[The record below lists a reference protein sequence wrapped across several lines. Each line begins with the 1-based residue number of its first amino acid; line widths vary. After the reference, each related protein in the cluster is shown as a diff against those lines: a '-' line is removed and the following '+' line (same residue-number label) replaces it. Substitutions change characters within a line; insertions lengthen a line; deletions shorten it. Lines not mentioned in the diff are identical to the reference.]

1 MGSGVCREEWD
12 RYKKMMSLALFALG
26 VGSFR
31 QSGVPDDGQAGLD
44 DPAANDRDGPASP
57 VPLGKPKSALARLLL
72 PLALSL
78 CGALAQAEEVF
89 TDGSQAAGLDF
100 THFNG
105 MSDQFY
111 LVENLGGGAALFDY
125 DNDGDLDLYLVQG
138 RMLGEGKTLADAR
151 FPPKQDQVLQGRL
164 YRNDLTAGP
173 DGRPRGHLTDVTQ
186 ASGLN
191 ADGYGMGVTTGD
203 YDNDG
208 HTDLFLTNLGGNML
222 WHNNGDGTFA
232 NVTVKA
238 GVGESRLA
246 VSSAFLDFDRD
257 GWLDLYVAEYVDF
270 TTANNKPCHAPSSAR
285 DYCSPKV
292 YEPLPDRLYRNK
304 GDGTFTDVSATSR
317 VAQSKGT
324 GLGVVA
330 ADFNGDDWPDIYVAN
345 DGLAN
350 FLWINQKDGAFLDDG
365 LISGTAVNSAGMAEA
380 SMGVDACDLDS
391 DGDLDLFMTHLTG
404 ETNTLYLNDGQG
416 WFEDRTAASGL
427 GGPSKAMTA
436 FGTGCFDYDN
446 DADLDL
452 YVANGAVNIILSLVK
467 AADPY
472 PLHQPN
478 QLFANLGEGRFADVS
493 AESGTVFALSEVSRG
508 VAFGDI
514 DNDGDSDLV
523 VVNNN
528 GPARLLINQVGS
540 RNPWLGLRL
549 IETHGRDA
557 LGAWVEIRREGM
569 PSLWR
574 RVHTDGSYASAGDPR
589 LLVGLAGPAKVT
601 GILVRWPS
609 GRREAFPAPDLGRYS
624 ELREGQGTP
633 EAAP

>member
-1 MGSGVCREEWD
+1 MI
-12 RYKKMMSLALFALG
+12 SLALSALG

-31 QSGVPDDGQAGLD
+31 QRGVPDDGQAALN
-44 DPAANDRDGPASP
+44 DPAANVRDGLASP
-57 VPLGKPKSALARLLL
+57 VPLDKPNNAMPRLLL
-72 PLALSL
+72 PLVLSL
-78 CGALAQAEEVF
+78 CGAVAQAEEVF

-111 LVENLGGGAALFDY
+111 LVENLGGGAALFDC

-151 FPPKQDQVLQGRL
+151 FPPKPGQVLQGRL
-164 YRNDLTAGP
+164 YRNDLAAGP
-173 DGRPRGHLTDVTQ
+173 DGHPQVRLVDVTQ
-186 ASGLN
+186 ASGLR
-191 ADGYGMGVTTGD
+191 ADGYGMGVATGD

-232 NVTVKA
+232 NVTAKA

-246 VSSAFLDFDRD
+246 ISSAFLDFDRD

-317 VAQSKGT
+317 IAQSKGT

-345 DGLAN
+345 DGMAN
-350 FLWINQKDGAFLDDG
+350 FLWINQKDGTFRDDG

-380 SMGVDACDLDS
+380 SMGVDACDLDG

-446 DADLDL
+446 DSDLDL
-452 YVANGAVNIILSLVK
+452 FVANGAVNIILSLVK
-467 AADPY
+467 ASDPY

-478 QLFANLGEGRFADVS
+478 QLFANRGDGRFADVS
-493 AESGTVFALSEVSRG
+493 GDSGAVFALSEVSRG

-514 DNDGDSDLV
+514 DNDGDADLV

-528 GPARLLINQVGS
+528 GPARLLINQIGN
-540 RNPWLGLRL
+540 RNPWFGLRL
-549 IETHGRDA
+549 VDSHGRDVQGA
-557 LGAWVEIRREGM
+557 LVEVHREGM

-589 LLVGLAGPAKVT
+589 LLVGLDGPAKVT

-609 GRREAFPAPDLGRYS
+609 GRRETFPAPGLGRYS
-624 ELREGQGTP
+624 ELTEGQGTP